1 MLMYAFYPSTK
12 FDKTWEEI
20 TSLVKSNPHFD
31 NPQKVAVKSKDGI
44 KITGQEL
51 LNYLDL
57 ND

>member
-1 MLMYAFYPSTK
+1 MYAFYPSTK

>member
-1 MLMYAFYPSTK
+1 MLMYAFYHNTK
-12 FDKTWEEI
+12 YDKTWEEI

-31 NPQKVAVKSKDGI
+31 NSQKVAVKSKDGI

-51 LNYLDL
+51 LDYLDL